1 MGVNVLLSLI
11 FQPDMILEKRTI
23 KLIFFEELNK
33 SNSLIWGM
41 VNRVSW
47 KGKYWHYINYSA

>member
-33 SNSLIWGM
+33 SNSLIW
-41 VNRVSW
+41 
-47 KGKYWHYINYSA
+47 